1 MANVR
6 FGSKADI
13 WTVSCETQFTSNPD
27 FVAGDGTSALTQIAV
42 ERANDGVIIVTGDR
56 LN

>member
-1 MANVR
+1 MSALGQKR
-6 FGSKADI
+6 TFGPLAAKPSLPPTRI
-13 WTVSCETQFTSNPD
+13 